1 MAEDLVACVRAVPEE
16 AFREPLNPLEG
27 MSHLERLRWLQETAR
42 FVWKH
47 RGAARREVAPKPPR
61 AAAPPR

>member
-16 AFREPLNPLEG
+16 AFREPPHPLEG
-27 MSHLERLRWLQETAR
+27 LTHLERLRWLQETAR

-47 RGAARREVAPKPPR
+47 RGAARRDAGSAPSGDR
-61 AAAPPR
+61 